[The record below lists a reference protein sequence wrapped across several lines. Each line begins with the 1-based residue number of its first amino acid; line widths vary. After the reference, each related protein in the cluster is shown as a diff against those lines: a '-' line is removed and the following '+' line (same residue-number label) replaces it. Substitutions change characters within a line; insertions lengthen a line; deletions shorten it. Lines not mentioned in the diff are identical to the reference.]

1 MKISL
6 AVLNNNATIPGKE
19 DNVLTFHSSAPAI
32 LQPSEIK
39 KVRTGLAI
47 RELEKGYILQIVA
60 HPELHEKGVA
70 VFPGPFV
77 IDSTCDEELFIP
89 LQNGGRGQV
98 NLLPGDIIARGV
110 VIRLEAIEIEQVKA
124 KPEKAKPSPRKTQ
137 PAKKNV
143 DFKFEIK

>member
-6 AVLNNNATIPGKE
+6 AVLNKNATIPDKE

-32 LQPSEIK
+32 IQPSEIK
-39 KVRTGLAI
+39 KVRTGLAV
-47 RELEKGYILQIVA
+47 REIEKGYILQIVA
-60 HPELHEKGVA
+60 HSELHEKGIA

-77 IDSTCDEELFIP
+77 IDSTWDEELLIP

-98 NLLPGDIIARGV
+98 NLLPGDVIARGV
-110 VIRLEAIEIEQVKA
+110 IIRLEVIEIEQVKT
-124 KPEKAKPSPRKTQ
+124 KSEEAKPSLKKTQ